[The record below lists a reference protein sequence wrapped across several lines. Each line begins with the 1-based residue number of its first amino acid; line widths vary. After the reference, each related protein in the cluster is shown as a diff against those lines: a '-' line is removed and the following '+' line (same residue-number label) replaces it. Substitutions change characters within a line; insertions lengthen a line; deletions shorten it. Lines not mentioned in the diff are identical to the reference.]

1 MADPAENPEVRGLG
15 PQACP
20 HCGSLKIRRNLE
32 LGQTAEAG
40 HIGLPYRAG
49 GIFTGTEALLA
60 DLCETCGTVVRL
72 SVKETRRKWISS

>member
-1 MADPAENPEVRGLG
+1 MADPAGTPEARGQG
-15 PQACP
+15 PQVCP
-20 HCGSLKIRRNLE
+20 CCGSLKIRRNLE